1 MMASQR
7 SWYLGGVTSFV
18 IPLGIQAILF
28 PWLVAV
34 QLQESAERLGLAQ
47 MSTQLPAIF
56 LILFGG
62 VLADRVDARK
72 ILIGG
77 HLLAALPALALAWVL
92 HQGTLSYAVL
102 IVYALFT
109 GAVTAFVQ
117 PARDSMLNRV
127 AGGEVQK
134 TVIVTMG
141 LTFTAQLCG
150 YLVASLAD
158 NAGAAQV
165 LVLQAVIV
173 LVGLVAVLRLKP
185 VASPSALVRQSPLAQ
200 LAGGLAAVWESQ
212 RMLPTL
218 ILLLAVAAFYGGSFA
233 VLNPLIV
240 RDVYAGGADE
250 ISMSF
255 AAFGSGTISMIVL
268 LVARGGVVRQGRALL
283 LSMLTGGLSLGSAA
297 FSLPF
302 GGYLLGLFVFGMSGG
317 VAMSMGRT
325 IMQEAAPEAV
335 RARVMSVFSLANMGG
350 LPLGAVA
357 LGYCAAAFGPLNC
370 LLIAVAGVWLTALVV
385 LWRSNLWL
393 LASES

>member
-7 SWYLGGVTSFV
+7 SWYLGGVTGFV

-72 ILIGG
+72 ILVYG
-77 HLLAALPALALAWVL
+77 HLLAALPALTLAWVL
-92 HQGTLSYAVL
+92 HQGHLSYAVL

-117 PARDSMLNRV
+117 PARDSLLNLV

-134 TVIVTMG
+134 TVTITMG
-141 LTFTAQLCG
+141 LTFSAQLGG
-150 YLVASLAD
+150 YLLASLID
-158 NAGAAQV
+158 NIGVVQI

-173 LVGLVAVLRLKP
+173 LLGLVAVLKLVP
-185 VASPSALVRQSPLAQ
+185 VASTKPLVQQSTVEQ
-200 LAGGLAAVWESQ
+200 LVSGLAVVFRSQ
-212 RMLPTL
+212 RMLPAL
-218 ILLLAVAAFYGGSFA
+218 AMLLGVAVFFGGSFA

-255 AAFGSGTISMIVL
+255 AAFG
-268 LVARGGVVRQGRALL
+268 
-283 LSMLTGGLSLGSAA
+283 
-297 FSLPF
+297 
-302 GGYLLGLFVFGMSGG
+302 
-317 VAMSMGRT
+317 
-325 IMQEAAPEAV
+325 
-335 RARVMSVFSLANMGG
+335 
-350 LPLGAVA
+350 
-357 LGYCAAAFGPLNC
+357 
-370 LLIAVAGVWLTALVV
+370 
-385 LWRSNLWL
+385 
-393 LASES
+393 

>member
-7 SWYLGGVTSFV
+7 SWYLGGVTGFV

-72 ILIGG
+72 ILIYG

-92 HQGTLSYAVL
+92 HQGHLSYEVL
-102 IVYALFT
+102 IIYALFT
-109 GAVTAFVQ
+109 GSVTAFVQ
-117 PARDSMLNRV
+117 PARDGLLNRV
-127 AGGEVQK
+127 ASGEVQK
-134 TVIVTMG
+134 TVTITMG

-150 YLVASLAD
+150 YLLASLAD
-158 NAGAAQV
+158 NVGAVQI
-165 LVLQAVIV
+165 LLLQAVIV
-173 LVGLVAVLRLKP
+173 LVSIIAVLKLVP
-185 VASPSALVRQSPLAQ
+185 VASTKPAVQQSMPEQ
-200 LAGGLAAVWESQ
+200 LLGGLRVVFGSQ
-212 RMLPTL
+212 RMLPAL
-218 ILLLAVAAFYGGSFA
+218 SMLFGVAVFFGGSFA

-240 RDVYAGGADE
+240 RDVYFGGADE

-255 AAFGSGTISMIVL
+255 AAFVAGTISSIIL
-268 LVARGGVVRQGRALL
+268 LVARGGVARQGRALL
-283 LSMLTGGLSLGSAA
+283 LAMLTGGLSLGSAA

-302 GGYLLGLFVFGMSGG
+302 GSYLLALFVFGMSGG

-325 IMQEAAPEAV
+325 IMQEAAPEAS
-335 RARVMSVFSLANMGG
+335 RARVMSVFSLANIGG
-350 LPLGAVA
+350 LPVGAVA
-357 LGYCAAAFGPLNC
+357 MGYCAAAFGPLNC

-393 LASES
+393 LASQP